1 MKKKIWPLTFIVF
14 AIAVFTI
21 IFVNKDDNV
30 YSEENCLKTYISC
43 VNAFTDK
50 NIVKVFNG
58 TSSLERGDGSSIY
71 ADIFKGDVERRHLEV
86 LKVDKNDVV
95 TLEFINKKPRYI
107 SVYQLDEDD
116 REKEIDITQ
125 HTFIAPNKSG
135 IYKYE
140 LFGEYSNGTVHHYL
154 KIKVK

>member
-1 MKKKIWPLTFIVF
+1 MKKKIWALTFIVF

-30 YSEENCLKTYISC
+30 YSEENCLETYIPC

-58 TSSLERGDGSSIY
+58 TSSLDRGDGTSIY
-71 ADIFKGDVERRHLEV
+71 ADFFKGDVDRRQLEV
-86 LKVDKNDVV
+86 LKVDINEVV
-95 TLEFINKKPRYI
+95 TLEFINKKPQSI
-107 SVYQLDEDD
+107 SVYQLDGNE

-125 HTFIAPNKSG
+125 HSFIAPDKSG

-140 LFGEYSNGTVHHYL
+140 LFGEYLNGNVHHYL